1 LPFLPGNIGR
11 WWGNNPAA
19 KRQEEIDIMVIQ
31 DDQALLGE
39 CKWRNADINME
50 ILNQLLERGQLFH
63 YEKQYY
69 LLCSKTGFTKDVR
82 AYAEHASNLRLISF
96 ADICNL

>member
-1 LPFLPGNIGR
+1 
-11 WWGNNPAA
+11 
-19 KRQEEIDIMVIQ
+19 MVIQ

-69 LLCSKTGFTKDVR
+69 LLCSKTGFTKDVSVR
-82 AYAEHASNLRLISF
+82 RTCMEFEIDFICGYLQSLTENTQSLIMVIQEDTIS
-96 ADICNL
+96 

>member
-1 LPFLPGNIGR
+1 
-11 WWGNNPAA
+11 
-19 KRQEEIDIMVIQ
+19 MVIQ

-69 LLCSKTGFTKDVR
+69 LLCSKTGFTKMSERTQNMHRIEIDFICG
-82 AYAEHASNLRLISF
+82 YLQSLTENTQSLIMVIQEDTIS
-96 ADICNL
+96 